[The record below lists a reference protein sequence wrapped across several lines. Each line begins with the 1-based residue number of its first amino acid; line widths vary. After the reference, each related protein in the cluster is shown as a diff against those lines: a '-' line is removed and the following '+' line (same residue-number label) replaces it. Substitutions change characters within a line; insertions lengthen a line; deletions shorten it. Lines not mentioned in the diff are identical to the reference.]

1 MLLRMELSFNFPY
14 GWSLLVY
21 RNTSAFCM
29 LILWPADFLSV
40 FVAGTSTFMVER
52 LGDYI
57 YMWNHAACAMV
68 YFFLSDLDAFLFLLL
83 V

>member
-1 MLLRMELSFNFPY
+1 MELSFNFPY

-21 RNTSAFCM
+21 RNISAFCM

-40 FVAGTSTFMVER
+40 FVVSTSKFMVDSLQDFIYR
-52 LGDYI
+52 YI
-57 YMWNHAACAMV
+57 YIWNHATCDIV